1 VTAGALDPGF
11 LDAAAG
17 ACDPARLEELWQAMP
32 ADMRTSLFVAGTF
45 PDRYR
50 GALTGCGSRRAGVD
64 LSALPQMMQ
73 REIAWCVFRAAERGA
88 TIQAGAMSALA
99 RRLAEAIADAGPG
112 APGSLLA
119 WPASRWLREIALSV
133 TRRSGELPSPGAMR
147 HVRGQLNR
155 CCRQL
160 WAGYDTRP
168 WWQREFWDPTEDAR
182 IPLRPHEPLGTQTV
196 YFRRI
201 SVPWLRQAAQWHFKT
216 ALETGALTWS
226 TVHVRTG
233 ALAVFG
239 GFLGGRGPVP
249 PWLAGEPGAVR
260 ALMLDFAGHVR
271 AMRVERNGPAGG
283 RPLSG
288 SRVRAILGAVEE
300 FYSFMHDNKDAA
312 ASALAE
318 PGWLRLGPGHE
329 RLYRR
334 GEKPRI
340 PKFREDGHDVID
352 EQALSAIM
360 AGTGILG
367 APPSEGGLGDEQ
379 AMRILMLLARTGRR
393 MSEILLLDRD
403 PLTAIPGAVPAPEA
417 DPGAFTARLRYQQTK
432 IEGAPDTILVDDE
445 ITAIIAAQQQWADQR
460 FAARGAPGKTQRYLF
475 LGVTMNR
482 NGDRPY
488 PMRQLGAMLASLV
501 ARLGVTDAAG
511 RPVDFQRTHRFRHTR
526 ATSLLNAGV
535 PIHVVQRYLGH
546 VSPAMTMHYAQ
557 TLAETA
563 EAEFLRYRKVT
574 ADARG
579 LQASPRDL
587 YDMLQ
592 LDKRTDRVLPNGW
605 CLLPP
610 RQACDRGNACL
621 TCGDFAT
628 DATFLPELRAQKD
641 RTLALIDTRQAAFTA
656 RTGAPMTPGNVWLEG
671 RQREAAA
678 LGAVITAL
686 DAMPEAGREPEAVR
700 GAGVPARAGAVI
712 ARQDARNA
720 R

>member
-1 VTAGALDPGF
+1 VTAAALDPDF

-17 ACDPARLEELWQAMP
+17 ACDPARLAELWQSMP
-32 ADMRTSLFVAGTF
+32 ADMRTSRFALGTF

-50 GALTGCGSRRAGVD
+50 GALTGSGSRRAGVD

-73 REIAWCVFRAAERGA
+73 REIAWCVFRIAERGGVVR
-88 TIQAGAMSALA
+88 AGEMSALA
-99 RRLAEAIADAGPG
+99 RRLAEAIADAGPD
-112 APGSLLA
+112 APASLLA
-119 WPASRWLREIALSV
+119 WPASRWLREVALSV
-133 TRRSGELPSPGAMR
+133 ARRSGKLPSPGAMR
-147 HVRGQLNR
+147 HVREQLNR

-226 TVHVRTG
+226 TVHVRAGT
-233 ALAVFG
+233 LAVFG
-239 GFLGGRGPVP
+239 GFLDGRGPVP
-249 PWLAGEPGAVR
+249 PWLASEPGAVR
-260 ALMLDFAGHVR
+260 ALMLDFLGHVR
-271 AMRVERNGPAGG
+271 AMRVERNGPARG
-283 RPLSG
+283 RPLSD
-288 SRVRAILGAVEE
+288 SRVRTILGDVEE
-300 FYSFMHDNKDAA
+300 FYSFMHGNQDAA

-318 PGWLRLGPGHE
+318 PGWLRLGPEHE

-334 GEKPRI
+334 GEKPR
-340 PKFREDGHDVID
+340 PPRFREDGLDVIG
-352 EQALSAIM
+352 EQALTAIM

-367 APPSEGGLGDEQ
+367 DPPSAGGLGDEQ

-403 PLTAIPGAVPAPEA
+403 PLTAIPGAAPAPGQE
-417 DPGAFTARLRYQQTK
+417 PRAFTARLRYQQTK
-432 IEGAPDTILVDDE
+432 IDGAPDTILVDEE
-445 ITAIIAAQQQWADQR
+445 ITAIIAAQQEWAGR
-460 FAARGAPGKTQRYLF
+460 YFAARGAPGRTPKYLF
-475 LGVTMNR
+475 LAARMNR

-488 PMRQLGAMLASLV
+488 SKAQLNEMLTRLV
-501 ARLGVTDAAG
+501 ARLGITDATG

-546 VSPAMTMHYAQ
+546 LSPSMTMHYAR

-563 EAEFLRYRKVT
+563 EAEFLRYRKIT
-574 ADARG
+574 ADARD

-592 LDKRTDRVLPNGW
+592 LDKRTDRILPNGW

-641 RTLALIDTRQAAFTA
+641 RTIALIDTRQAAFAA
-656 RTGAPMTPGNVWLEG
+656 RTGTPMTPGNVWLEG
-671 RQREAAA
+671 RKRETA
-678 LGAVITAL
+678 AL
-686 DAMPEAGREPEAVR
+686 DAIITTLDAAPEAGPGPGAVR
-700 GAGVPARAGAVI
+700 GAGIPARADAVI
-712 ARQDARNA
+712 ARQDDRNA